1 MANEPGA
8 SDTIPPNQP
17 NPVIVGPGL
26 SALGEESYVE
36 ASTATPAVVSA
47 ATAAGAEQ
55 PREATQDESAA
66 SYFTKV
72 PGTATA
78 PKDAYVQSPMSPADA
93 VSGATSGPE
102 LLRRLSL
109 IGGAHLTPATPVTDP
124 RADHPG
130 LQLTG
135 RIISASL
142 CIPYKVA
149 HQPGQDW
156 VRAPNRNHRAI
167 FCTRR
172 ETKLMRTRN

>member
-1 MANEPGA
+1 MGNEQGPP
-8 SDTIPPNQP
+8 DKIPPNQP

-26 SALGEESYVE
+26 SALGEEAYVE
-36 ASTATPAVVSA
+36 ASTATPAVL
-47 ATAAGAEQ
+47 TADGAEN
-55 PREATQDESAA
+55 PRGPKQDETEA
-66 SYFTKV
+66 SYFSEV

-78 PKDAYVQSPMSPADA
+78 LKDAYAKSPMSPADA
-93 VSGATSGPE
+93 ASGATSGPE

-109 IGGAHLTPATPVTDP
+109 IGGAHLTPATPVIDP

-149 HQPGQDW
+149 HQAGADW
-156 VRAPNRNHRAI
+156 VRATSSEMIRVMLMRNRN
-167 FCTRR
+167 
-172 ETKLMRTRN
+172 

>member
-1 MANEPGA
+1 MGNEQGPP
-8 SDTIPPNQP
+8 DKIPPNQP

-26 SALGEESYVE
+26 SALGEEAYVE

-47 ATAAGAEQ
+47 ATAAGTADGAEN
-55 PREATQDESAA
+55 PREPEQDETAA
-66 SYFTKV
+66 SYFSEV

-78 PKDAYVQSPMSPADA
+78 FKDAYAKSPMSPADA
-93 VSGATSGPE
+93 ASGATSGPE

-109 IGGAHLTPATPVTDP
+109 IGGAHLTPATPVIDP
-124 RADHPG
+124 RADYPG

-149 HQPGQDW
+149 HQAGADW
-156 VRAPNRNHRAI
+156 VRVTSREMIRVMLMRNRN
-167 FCTRR
+167 
-172 ETKLMRTRN
+172 